1 MIQENS
7 ENFIEDI
14 HTAEYDKFFL
24 EKKCNA
30 AGLLNIAGRSSE
42 SLNGLWNFGI
52 DWYDTCRRARWFKE
66 VVTDPQGIPLPCD
79 WDWESWERI
88 LVPSCWNLQKEE
100 LRYFEG
106 SGIYTRTFRYRPH
119 EKDERVFLHFEGANY
134 RTTVFLNGNHLGT
147 HDGGSTP
154 FSMEI
159 TEEVQELNRL
169 IVTIEAYRRPDRV
182 PMDNTDWFNYGGL
195 YRDVLLLRLPPV
207 FIKDWF
213 LRLVPDGTFSSILLD
228 VEVDR
233 ASISKPVPDME
244 VRLQIMNLGVD
255 VICPLREGRGQLM
268 VRAKPSLW
276 SPEQPFLYNVSL
288 SLISKSSEKKIPDVI
303 DQVQDRVGFREVRVE
318 GQKILLNGNPMFLKG
333 ISVHEDHLLLGKTT
347 NEEIIRA
354 TIQDLKALH
363 GNYLRLSHYPHD
375 ARFARIADEEGVLLW
390 EEIPVY
396 WAIAFTNPDTYAD
409 AENQLSELVQRD
421 RNRASVIIWSVGN
434 ENADTDSRFSFMAR
448 LVEKARV
455 LDGTRPVSAACLIN
469 TTKLAIEDR
478 LAEVLDII
486 GVNEYYG
493 WYDPDFEK
501 LHQILENSNPRKPV
515 ILCEF
520 GGGARAGHRGTEED
534 LFSEDRQEWIYKRQL
549 DLISSCPY
557 IQGMSPWILYDFRC
571 PRRLNRYQE
580 LFNRKGLIDSDR
592 KTKKRAFCLLSTFY
606 RDIKK

>member
-1 MIQENS
+1 MRKTTLEGDKEPRNLFTIVFGSLPETKDRIRYALIVNLS
-7 ENFIEDI
+7 EQRIRAVISDAASYSTLFILDKDRRFLSHPKPEFFG
-14 HTAEYDKFFL
+14 TA
-24 EKKCNA
+24 A
-30 AGLLNIAGRSSE
+30 
-42 SLNGLWNFGI
+42 
-52 DWYDTCRRARWFKE
+52 
-66 VVTDPQGIPLPCD
+66 
-79 WDWESWERI
+79 
-88 LVPSCWNLQKEE
+88 
-100 LRYFEG
+100 
-106 SGIYTRTFRYRPH
+106 
-119 EKDERVFLHFEGANY
+119 EKDGRFTQILQSPTLRGAKTILGEDGERWIATWEDHPELPWRFVTLASEK
-134 RTTVFLNGNHLGT
+134 TVFSPLFRVRNRVV
-147 HDGGSTP
+147 
-154 FSMEI
+154 I
-159 TEEVQELNRL
+159 T
-169 IVTIEAYRRPDRV
+169 A
-182 PMDNTDWFNYGGL
+182 G
-195 YRDVLLLRLPPV
+195 
-207 FIKDWF
+207 
-213 LRLVPDGTFSSILLD
+213 
-228 VEVDR
+228 
-233 ASISKPVPDME
+233 A
-244 VRLQIMNLGVD
+244 
-255 VICPLREGRGQLM
+255 
-268 VRAKPSLW
+268 
-276 SPEQPFLYNVSL
+276 
-288 SLISKSSEKKIPDVI
+288 
-303 DQVQDRVGFREVRVE
+303 
-318 GQKILLNGNPMFLKG
+318 
-333 ISVHEDHLLLGKTT
+333 LLG
-347 NEEIIRA
+347 IVLSVA
-354 TIQDLKALH
+354 
-363 GNYLRLSHYPHD
+363 SHYPHD

-421 RNRASVIIWSVGN
+421 RNRASVIIWSAGN

-501 LHQILENSNPRKPV
+501 LARILENSNPRKPV